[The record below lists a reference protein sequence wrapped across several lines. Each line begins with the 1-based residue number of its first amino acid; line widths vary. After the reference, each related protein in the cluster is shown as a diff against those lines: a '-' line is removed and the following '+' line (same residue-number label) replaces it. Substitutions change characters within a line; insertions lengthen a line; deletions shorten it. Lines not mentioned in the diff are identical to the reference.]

1 MFPQMASGYDRAI
14 TVFSPDG
21 RLLQVEYALAA
32 TKRTPLAVGIKSA
45 GGVVL
50 VASRRQASPLASPPE
65 KIYMIDE
72 HIGAIAAGLIGDGL
86 VLVDRSRV
94 EAQYHRLIYG
104 EPITVRNL
112 AKRVALF
119 KQQFTQYAGLRPF
132 GVIMIYGG
140 VDSQPELFV
149 THPGGAYYSYSAFA
163 VGRNSEKVN
172 EFLKENYNYDLD
184 LKGTAFLVFRA
195 ITEASETKEELRPE
209 TLEIAVIPA
218 DERRF
223 RTLSHEEVA
232 SLLGEWGGP
241 GEGGQA

>member
-32 TKRTPLAVGIKSA
+32 TKRTPLAIGIKSA

-50 VASRRQASPLASPPE
+50 VASRRPTSPLASPPE
-65 KIYMIDE
+65 KIYKIDE

-104 EPITVRNL
+104 EPIVVRNL

-140 VDSQPELFV
+140 VDQRPELFV

-172 EFLKENYNYDLD
+172 EFLKENYKYELD
-184 LKGTAFLVFRA
+184 LKETIFLVFRA

-209 TLEIAVIPA
+209 NLEIAVIPA
-218 DERRF
+218 DEKKF
-223 RTLSHEEVA
+223 KTLSHDEVRA
-232 SLLGEWGGP
+232 LLEEWGGP
-241 GEGGQA
+241 EEGAQA